1 MGIKSIN
8 DEDHQAH
15 SPTQLKEDPTRF
27 KEVQEFAIL
36 CKKAVNFPY
45 EFTPSSFNHNPV
57 FVTCFVQDLVD
68 PRFKGPH
75 NILA

>member
-8 DEDHQAH
+8 DEDHLVH

-27 KEVQEFAIL
+27 KEVNEFAIL
-36 CKKAVNFPY
+36 CKKAVNLPY
-45 EFTPSSFNHNPV
+45 EFTPSSFTHNPV
-57 FVTCFVQDLVD
+57 FVIGLVQDLVD
-68 PRFKGPH
+68 PRLEGPY

>member
-8 DEDHQAH
+8 DEDNPVH

-27 KEVQEFAIL
+27 KDAKEFAIL
-36 CKKAVNFPY
+36 CKKAVNLPY
-45 EFTPSSFNHNPV
+45 EFTPSSFNQNLV
-57 FVTCFVQDLVD
+57 FVTYFVQDLVD
-68 PRFKGPH
+68 PRFEGPN